1 MSPLALLLVPFQLF
15 PPASASLASHV
26 GTALAA
32 LSVRG
37 AAAPYS
43 QAEAWARHGIAL
55 KGSAAPGPPFRV
67 GTPGRP
73 NGSSD
78 GGAFTRRSSRAD
90 TVPPYL
96 AFPEPGLDDPAAY
109 EGYQTRVYQDARG
122 NAFQVYLKG
131 SSGRVVNLW
140 ADAANESVGF
150 TVRDSGGKPAE
161 LAWGSAGA
169 AVTGSRGARTR
180 SVSYGLELPSSV
192 TIGLFLLGSM
202 RVERDFQYARRDS
215 LPLGTTAFPQA
226 ELAELIDHLAKLKGP
241 ERARHLALLGAKT
254 VDALRARL
262 APTIGL
268 TPSSPLSATRR
279 RGQGV
284 RTDTTWTVEVEQV
297 SFDGKSRLWLSLEGD
312 TRETVPTLAG
322 NVVTIRRP
330 AGGPVRLSVRV
341 TTDAPALA
349 PLTRGEIFNDE
360 FLRFA
365 AQVRADTAHP
375 LRARRLE
382 REVRGV
388 ELLSYREKLMA
399 GLPNFATY
407 FGRDMLMTALLMQ
420 PVWAP
425 AMSEHVVGSALG
437 KLSPAGDVS
446 HEEALGGQAIRENA
460 AEYNRLVSA
469 GQLARARA
477 LLGHLAATR
486 ENYIMV
492 DDDFQL
498 PVVAARYLAD
508 PRVPADR
515 KRHFLQSEE
524 HLKRLL
530 SNLVFVA
537 RKAAP
542 YTRSPVATNLVSF
555 PRAPDG
561 LGRWI
566 SASWRDSRAGYGGG
580 RFAMDVNVIWVPHA
594 LEAVGTILDALQQL
608 GVTPVI
614 REQPLATF
622 ARDRAALE
630 RAVAAWKG
638 AERHFRVSLTP
649 DEVTKRVAAR
659 LAWLPA
665 AEREYWEGVLRR
677 EGSARDTLRFL
688 ALSLDGSGRPIPIVN
703 TDPAMA
709 LLLDSLGRARI
720 LELVGPTLL
729 PYPVGL
735 FVDDLGPVTANDAYA
750 GRDVWEAFRR
760 DAYHSPTVVWG
771 RDVNALLAG
780 LARQLR
786 AGDVGAQH
794 AAPLRDAVRRI
805 SDAVDQSGLRHAE
818 LWSYTID
825 HGRLVPSRYGT
836 SSDVQLW
843 SLTDL
848 AVQYLLNH
856 PTP

>member
-1 MSPLALLLVPFQLF
+1 MRLAWVRGNWSSRGPPPGPGWRNPSPWRTIPPPMSLLAFLLVAQ
-15 PPASASLASHV
+15 
-26 GTALAA
+26 TAT
-32 LSVRG
+32 
-37 AAAPYS
+37 
-43 QAEAWARHGIAL
+43 Q
-55 KGSAAPGPPFRV
+55 
-67 GTPGRP
+67 
-73 NGSSD
+73 
-78 GGAFTRRSSRAD
+78 D
-90 TVPPYL
+90 TVRPYL

-109 EGYQTRVYQDARG
+109 EGYATRVYQDASH

-131 SSGRVVNLW
+131 NTGRVVNLW

-150 TVRDSGGKPAE
+150 TIRDSSGRPAE
-161 LAWGSAGA
+161 LAWGFSGA
-169 AVTGSRGARTR
+169 VVTGSAHTR
-180 SVSYGLELPSSV
+180 SVSYALELPSTV
-192 TIGLFLLGSM
+192 RVGLFLLGSM
-202 RVERDFQYARRDS
+202 RVERDFQYAGHDT
-215 LPLGTTAFPQA
+215 LPLDAPPFTQA
-226 ELAELIDHLAKLKGP
+226 ELVDLIDHVAKLKP
-241 ERARHLALLGAKT
+241 AERTRHLSLLGVKNIE
-254 VDALRARL
+254 ALRARL
-262 APTIGL
+262 LPHVVL
-268 TPSSPLSATRR
+268 TPHPPLRDAERGSA
-279 RGQGV
+279 
-284 RTDTTWTVEVEQV
+284 DTTWSVRVEQV
-297 SFDGKSRLWLSLEGD
+297 SFDGKNHLWLALEGD
-312 TRETVPTLAG
+312 TRETVPALSGST
-322 NVVTIRRP
+322 VTIRRP
-330 AGGPVRLSVRV
+330 AGGPVRLTVRI
-341 TTDAPALA
+341 TTDAPALT
-349 PLTRGEIFNDE
+349 PLGRAEIFNDE
-360 FLRFA
+360 FHRFS

-375 LRARRLE
+375 LRFRRLE

-388 ELLSYREKLMA
+388 ELLCYREKLMA

-425 AMSEHVVGSALG
+425 AMSEHVVASALG
-437 KLSPAGDVS
+437 KLSSAGDVS

-477 LLGHLAATR
+477 LLGHLAAMR
-486 ENYIMV
+486 ENYVMV

-530 SNLVFVA
+530 SNLAFVT

-542 YTRSPVATNLVSF
+542 YARSPVATNLVSF

-561 LGRWI
+561 LGSSI

-594 LEAVGTILDALQQL
+594 LEAVGTILDALQPL

-665 AEREYWEGVLRR
+665 AGREYWEGVLRR

-771 RDVNALLAG
+771 RDVNVLLAG

-786 AGDVGAQH
+786 A
-794 AAPLRDAVRRI
+794 
-805 SDAVDQSGLRHAE
+805 
-818 LWSYTID
+818 
-825 HGRLVPSRYGT
+825 
-836 SSDVQLW
+836 SDV
-843 SLTDL
+843 
-848 AVQYLLNH
+848 
-856 PTP
+856 

>member
-1 MSPLALLLVPFQLF
+1 MHLLALLV
-15 PPASASLASHV
+15 AV
-26 GTALAA
+26 
-32 LSVRG
+32 
-37 AAAPYS
+37 
-43 QAEAWARHGIAL
+43 
-55 KGSAAPGPPFRV
+55 
-67 GTPGRP
+67 
-73 NGSSD
+73 
-78 GGAFTRRSSRAD
+78 AFTRD

-96 AFPEPGLDDPAAY
+96 VFPEPGLDDPVAY
-109 EGYQTRVYQDARG
+109 EGYSTRVYRDARG

-150 TVRDSGGKPAE
+150 TVRDSSGKPAE
-161 LAWGSAGA
+161 LAWGSSGA
-169 AVTGSRGARTR
+169 VVTGPANTR

-192 TIGLFLLGSM
+192 SIGLFLLGSM
-202 RVERDFQYARRDS
+202 RVERDFQYAGRDS
-215 LPLGTTAFPQA
+215 LPLGTPAFPQS
-226 ELAELIDHLAKLKGP
+226 ELSELIDHIAKLKP
-241 ERARHLALLGAKT
+241 AERARHLALLGVST
-254 VDALRARL
+254 IDALRARL
-262 APTIGL
+262 APRIVL
-268 TPSSPLSATRR
+268 NPSSPLSAPRR
-279 RGQGV
+279 GGQGV
-284 RTDTTWTVEVEQV
+284 RTDTTWVVQVEQP
-297 SFDGKSRLWLSLEGD
+297 SFDGKTHLWLSLEGD
-312 TRETVPTLAG
+312 TRETVPTVSGAA
-322 NVVTIRRP
+322 VTIRRP
-330 AGGPVRLSVRV
+330 AEGPVRVSVRV
-341 TTDAPALA
+341 TTDAPALT
-349 PLTRGEIFNDE
+349 PLTRAEIFNEE
-360 FLRFA
+360 FHRFA

-375 LRARRLE
+375 LRFRRLE

-388 ELLSYREKLMA
+388 ELLCYREKLMA

-425 AMSEHVVGSALG
+425 AMSEHVVASALG

-469 GQLARARA
+469 GRLARARA
-477 LLGHLAATR
+477 LLQHLAATR

-508 PRVPADR
+508 PRVPADD
-515 KRHFLQSEE
+515 KRRFLHSEE
-524 HLKRLL
+524 HLKRLV
-530 SNLVFVA
+530 SNLAFVA

-542 YTRSPVATNLVSF
+542 YARAPLATNLVSF
-555 PRAPDG
+555 PRAPHG
-561 LGRWI
+561 GGRWT
-566 SASWRDSRAGYGGG
+566 SASCRDSRPGHGSG
-580 RFAMDVNVIWVPHA
+580 RFATAVNVIWVPHA

-614 REQPLATF
+614 REQPIATF

-688 ALSLDGSGRPIPIVN
+688 ALSLDGAGRPIPIVN

-709 LLLDSLGRARI
+709 LLLDSLGSDRT
-720 LELVGPTLL
+720 LELVRPILL
-729 PYPVGL
+729 PYPIGL
-735 FVDDLGPVTANDAYA
+735 FVDGLGPVTANDAYA

-786 AGDVGAQH
+786 ASDVGAQH
-794 AAPLRDAVRRI
+794 AAPLRDAVRQI

-848 AVQYLLNH
+848 AVQYLLNLH
-856 PTP
+856 

>member
-1 MSPLALLLVPFQLF
+1 MTSLALLLGVLGLGGVA
-15 PPASASLASHV
+15 AS
-26 GTALAA
+26 
-32 LSVRG
+32 
-37 AAAPYS
+37 YS
-43 QAEAWARHGIAL
+43 QAEAWARDGIAL
-55 KGSAAPGPPFRV
+55 KGSAASGPPFRV
-67 GTPGRP
+67 GTSGRP
-73 NGSSD
+73 IGPSD
-78 GGAFTRRSSRAD
+78 SRID

-96 AFPEPGLDDPAAY
+96 VFPEPGLDDPAAY

-202 RVERDFQYARRDS
+202 RVERDFQYAGRDS

-241 ERARHLALLGAKT
+241 ERA
-254 VDALRARL
+254 
-262 APTIGL
+262 
-268 TPSSPLSATRR
+268 
-279 RGQGV
+279 
-284 RTDTTWTVEVEQV
+284 
-297 SFDGKSRLWLSLEGD
+297 
-312 TRETVPTLAG
+312 
-322 NVVTIRRP
+322 
-330 AGGPVRLSVRV
+330 
-341 TTDAPALA
+341 LA
-349 PLTRGEIFNDE
+349 PLTRGEIFNDA

-365 AQVRADTAHP
+365 AQVGADTAHP
-375 LRARRLE
+375 LRFRRLE

-388 ELLSYREKLMA
+388 ELLCYREKLMA

-425 AMSEHVVGSALG
+425 AMSEHVVASALG
-437 KLSPAGDVS
+437 KLSPTGDVS

-477 LLGHLAATR
+477 LLAHLAATR

-498 PVVAARYLAD
+498 PVVAARYLVD

-515 KRHFLQSEE
+515 KRDFLRTGQ
-524 HLKRLL
+524 HLARLA
-530 SNLVFVA
+530 SNLAFVV
-537 RKAAP
+537 RKGAP
-542 YTRSPVATNLVSF
+542 YARDPVATNLVSF

-561 LGRWI
+561 HWI

-594 LEAVGTILDALQQL
+594 LEAVGTILDALKQL
-608 GVTPVI
+608 GITPVI
-614 REQPLATF
+614 REQPLAAF
-622 ARDRAALE
+622 ARDRAALQ
-630 RAVAAWKG
+630 RAVTTWKG
-638 AERHFRVSLTP
+638 AERHFRVALARKDVS
-649 DEVTKRVAAR
+649 ERVAAR
-659 LAWLPA
+659 LRWLPP
-665 AEREYWEGVLRR
+665 AEGEYWNSVAQRTGVP
-677 EGSARDTLRFL
+677 ADTLRFL
-688 ALSLDGSGRPIPIVN
+688 ALSLDGAGRPIPIVN
-703 TDPAMA
+703 TDPAM
-709 LLLDSLGRARI
+709 LLPVDSVGPGRT
-720 LELVGPTLL
+720 LELIGPIML
-729 PYPVGL
+729 PYPWGL
-735 FVDDLGPVTANDAYA
+735 FVDALGPVVANDAYA
-750 GRDVWEAFRR
+750 TRDVWEAFRR
-760 DAYHSPTVVWG
+760 DRYHSPTVVWG

-780 LARQLR
+780 LARQLP

-794 AAPLRDAVRRI
+794 AAPLGDALHRI
-805 SDAVDQSGLRHAE
+805 TDAVDHSGLRHAE
-818 LWSYTID
+818 LWSYAIEN
-825 HGRLVPSRYGT
+825 GRLVPSRYGT

-856 PTP
+856 PRP